1 MSHIQFFEDTS
12 EGYGHRTYVNA
23 ASADVTLAF
32 AVDFSTGGEK
42 CTKDAVIKANKL
54 YIPVN
59 LDYSSWK
66 IHAPYIAW
74 MIKDFSS
81 LNIAG
86 NGIYTL
92 SKYGISQDT
101 CDDMIYYFIERLIN
115 EYECKITS
123 IRSGG
128 QTGVDESGLKAGVR
142 LGVETI
148 SLCPK
153 GWKYRTPTKDICDE
167 QMFKDRFKDIKGT

>member
-1 MSHIQFFEDTS
+1 MCKIKFLEDTS

-42 CTKDAVIKANKL
+42 CTQNAAMKANKL
-54 YIPVN
+54 YIPIN
-59 LDYSSWK
+59 LDYEGWK
-66 IHAPYIAW
+66 SHISYVAW
-74 MIKDFSS
+74 MIKGLRS

-92 SKYGISQDT
+92 SKYGITQEE
-101 CDDMIYYFIERLIN
+101 CDKMIYYFIERLIN
-115 EYECKITS
+115 EYECDITS

-128 QTGVDESGLKAGVR
+128 QTGVDESGLKAGVK
-142 LGVETI
+142 LCTETVC
-148 SLCPK
+148 LCPK
-153 GWKYRTPTKDICDE
+153 GWKYRTVKGNVCDE
-167 QMFKDRFKDIKGT
+167 QMFKKRFE

>member
-1 MSHIQFFEDTS
+1 MREIKFLEDTS

-42 CTKDAVIKANKL
+42 CTQNAAMKANKL
-54 YIPVN
+54 YIPIN
-59 LDYSSWK
+59 LDYEGWK
-66 IHAPYIAW
+66 IHIPYVAW
-74 MIKDFSS
+74 MLNGLHS

-92 SKYGISQDT
+92 SKYGISQEE
-101 CDDMIYYFIERLIN
+101 CDKMIYYFIERLIN
-115 EYECKITS
+115 EHGCEITS

-128 QTGVDESGLKAGVR
+128 QTGVDESGLKVGVK
-142 LGVETI
+142 LGIETVC
-148 SLCPK
+148 LCPK
-153 GWKYRTPTKDICDE
+153 GWKYRTKERDICDE
-167 QMFKDRFKDIKGT
+167 QMFKDRFK